1 MPLPARA
8 ARRVVAA
15 GVLLAA
21 SRADARAQAADV
33 APAARWWTVGASA
46 IGVVTRAAP
55 ALFGRDLTEGY
66 LTQPVLMAHARP
78 WAGPLALRATLDFEG
93 LTLGRGELTPG
104 AWGEGYVDR
113 RHPHTYAHELL
124 AELTGSAGPVH
135 ASLGVGKGFAP
146 FGTDDPMVRPIVKYP
161 VNHHLAQILERG
173 VVVGAVRAGPLTAEA
188 GAFDGGEPT
197 SPTSWPRLSRVGD
210 SWSGR
215 LTMRLPRG
223 LELQGSGAWVASP
236 ELAAGGG
243 TDQRKWSASARYARG
258 APHEAH
264 RYAMVE
270 WAATDEM
277 ASGAR
282 ARRLPSVLGE
292 AAASAGRWEV
302 GARVERTT
310 RPEEERLLDP
320 FRSVRPAT
328 DASVVGLTRWTVG
341 ALDLSRRVGTV
352 FGVRT
357 APFVEVT
364 RSHAA
369 EVRRPSGFEPAAF
382 YGSAAQWG
390 VSLGVRLDAGTRH
403 ARMGRYGVADDAH
416 DMHGADG
423 SHDMQQTH
431 DMHGSH

>member
-8 ARRVVAA
+8 ARRVLTVGA
-15 GVLLAA
+15 LLAVP
-21 SRADARAQAADV
+21 RADALAQAADA
-33 APAARWWTVGASA
+33 APGARWWSAGASA
-46 IGVVTRAAP
+46 IGVVTRATP

-66 LTQPVLMAHARP
+66 VTQPVLMAHARP
-78 WAGPLALRATLDFEG
+78 WAGVLALRATLDFEG
-93 LTLGRGELTPG
+93 LTLRRGELTPG

-124 AELTGSAGPVH
+124 AELTGSAGPVR
-135 ASLGVGKGFAP
+135 ASLSAGKGFAP

-173 VVVGAVRAGPLTAEA
+173 VVIGAVRAGPLTAEV

-236 ELAAGGG
+236 ELAQGGG
-243 TDQRKWSASARYARG
+243 TDQRKWSASARYSRG

-270 WAATDEM
+270 WAATDEV

-292 AAASAGRWEV
+292 AAASAGPWEV
-302 GARVERTT
+302 GARLERTT
-310 RPEEERLLDP
+310 RPEEERLRDP

-328 DASVVGLTRWTVG
+328 DASVIGFTRWTIG
-341 ALDLSRRVGTV
+341 ALDVSRRAGSA
-352 FGVRT
+352 FGVRA

-369 EVRRPSGFEPAAF
+369 ELRRPSGFEPAAF
-382 YGSAAQWG
+382 YGNAAQWG
-390 VSLGVRLDAGTRH
+390 VSLGVRLDAGMRH
-403 ARMGRYGVADDAH
+403 ARMGRYGVADDSRDEHA
-416 DMHGADG
+416 
-423 SHDMQQTH
+423 TH
-431 DMHGSH
+431 DMHATHDTH